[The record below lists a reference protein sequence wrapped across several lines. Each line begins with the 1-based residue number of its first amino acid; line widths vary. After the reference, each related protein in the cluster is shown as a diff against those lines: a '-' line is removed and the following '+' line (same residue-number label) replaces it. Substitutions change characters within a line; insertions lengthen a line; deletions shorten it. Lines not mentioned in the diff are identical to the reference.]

1 VAHIPDGV
9 LSAPVL
15 ATGALVSAG
24 LLAVALRHLD
34 EQRLP
39 QAAVLAAAFFVSSL
53 ISVPAGP
60 STVHLLLNGLMGLVL
75 GWNAVPALLVALLL
89 QAAFFGYGGVIVLG
103 VNMMNVALPALLCG
117 LALRPM
123 LRPIA
128 AQSVDTTTSARAAW
142 SAARRRALAV
152 GAAAGLL
159 GVLLTGLLVAVSLA
173 ASGRMFVP
181 AAKVIALTYVPLALV
196 EGLITAVVVAFLVRV
211 EPRVLALGGGRHG

>member
-15 ATGALVSAG
+15 VTGALVSAG
-24 LLAVALRHLD
+24 LLSLALRHLD

-53 ISVPAGP
+53 ISVPVGP

-103 VNMMNVALPALLCG
+103 VNMMNIALPALLCG

-123 LRPIA
+123 LRPIVN
-128 AQSVDTTTSARAAW
+128 QTVDATTGGRPAW
-142 SAARRRALAV
+142 PAARRRALAV

-196 EGLITAVVVAFLVRV
+196 ESLITAVVVAFLVRV
-211 EPRVLALGGGRHG
+211 EPKVLALGGGRHG